1 MTDTAHA
8 IKVMVLTML
17 EGFPSSNFSV
27 TDATMDAYALALHGI
42 ELQHIRTAC
51 GRFIRGQVDRKD
63 HGRAPSAAE
72 LTQEAMR
79 LQFDEQKR
87 AAYDYANP
95 RIQNVPDGYK
105 TTADGRFLIVPP
117 GKPKPPGFAT
127 IGPLK
132 ANYGHG
138 EIDMS
143 WMTPAEKRR
152 VIESNGTDIPK
163 RDERKSLV
171 A

>member
-1 MTDTAHA
+1 
-8 IKVMVLTML
+8 MVLTML

-51 GRFIRGQVDRKD
+51 GRFIRGQADRKD

-79 LQFDEQKR
+79 IQFEGQRSAEFDR
-87 AAYDYANP
+87 TNP
-95 RIQNVPDGYK
+95 KIERVPDGYR
-105 TTADGRFLIVPP
+105 TTADGRMLIVPP
-117 GKPKPPGFAT
+117 GKPFPPGYASL
-127 IGPLK
+127 GPLR

-152 VIESNGTDIPK
+152 VIESNGADVPQ
-163 RDERKSLV
+163 RAERKSMV